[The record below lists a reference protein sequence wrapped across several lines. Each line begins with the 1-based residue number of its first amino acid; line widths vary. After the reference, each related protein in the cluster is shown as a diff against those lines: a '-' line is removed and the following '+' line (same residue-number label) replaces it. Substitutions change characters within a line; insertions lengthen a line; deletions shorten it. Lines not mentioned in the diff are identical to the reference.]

1 MLAAGDTRAPHS
13 KAALA
18 RLCERYW
25 PPLYAYVRRR
35 GYAVEDAQDLTQEFF
50 ARLIEKDYLKAVD
63 RGKGRFRTFLL
74 TCFERFLAND
84 YDRSRA
90 QKRGGGHRPIS
101 LDLASG
107 EDAYL
112 RDLAHGMTPDK
123 LYDKQ
128 WALTLLEHV
137 LRQLRGEYVRS
148 GKGDLFDRLKS
159 SLTVDEAHVT
169 YSELAAMM
177 GMSEGAV
184 KVSAHRLRKRY
195 RELLRAE
202 IALTVAEPQE
212 VDDELRLLFA
222 ALGA

>member
-1 MLAAGDTRAPHS
+1 MLAAVDTQAPDS

-50 ARLIEKDYLKAVD
+50 ARLLEKDYLKAAD
-63 RGKGRFRTFLL
+63 WGKGRFRTFLL

-90 QKRGGGHRPIS
+90 QKRGGGRKLIS
-101 LDLASG
+101 LDVASG
-107 EDAYL
+107 EDAYI
-112 RDLAHGMTPDK
+112 REPAHEMTPDK
-123 LYDKQ
+123 LYEKQ
-128 WALTLLEHV
+128 WALTLLEQV
-137 LRQLRGEYVRS
+137 LRQLRDEYVRS

-159 SLTVDEAHVT
+159 CLTADEAHVT
-169 YSELAAMM
+169 YRELSEMM
-177 GMSEGAV
+177 EMTEGSV
-184 KVSAHRLRKRY
+184 KVSVHRLRKRY
-195 RELLRAE
+195 REILRAE
-202 IALTVAEPQE
+202 IMLTIAEPEE
-212 VDDELRLLFA
+212 VEDELRLLFA